1 MGRRGHR
8 HQRLPAAGGFPAGAA
23 GDGGI
28 AVHDRRGG
36 DGPEELESLRQELPQ
51 ETAERRQEYSAACLN
66 LGRRVRVLRPD
77 GERSAL
83 AVSLTPDY
91 GLAVRYDDGTEEVLR
106 SGEVSVRGL
115 YGYTDKE

>member
-1 MGRRGHR
+1 MI
-8 HQRLPAAGGFPAGAA
+8 AGAE
-23 GDGGI
+23 I
-28 AVHDRRGG
+28 DRAALETAFL
-36 DGPEELESLRQELPQ
+36 EELEALRRELPQ
-51 ETAERRQEYSAACLN
+51 ETAERRREYSAACLN

>member
-1 MGRRGHR
+1 MRACAVVQIDQPTRDFV
-8 HQRLPAAGGFPAGAA
+8 AAARVA
-23 GDGGI
+23 
-28 AVHDRRGG
+28 
-36 DGPEELESLRQELPQ
+36 Q

>member
-1 MGRRGHR
+1 MI
-8 HQRLPAAGGFPAGAA
+8 AGAE
-23 GDGGI
+23 I
-28 AVHDRRGG
+28 DRAALETAFL
-36 DGPEELESLRQELPQ
+36 EELEALRRELPR
-51 ETAERRQEYSAACLN
+51 ETAERRQEYGAACLN
-66 LGRRVRVLRPD
+66 LGRRVRVLRPG
-77 GERSAL
+77 GEREAL